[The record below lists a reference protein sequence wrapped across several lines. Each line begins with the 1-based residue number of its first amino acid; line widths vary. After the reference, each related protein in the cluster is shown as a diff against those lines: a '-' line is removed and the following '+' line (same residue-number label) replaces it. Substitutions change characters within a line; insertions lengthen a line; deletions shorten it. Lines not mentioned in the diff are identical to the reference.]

1 MLLKKDVKVRHT
13 WYGKAIQQ
21 NLLSQNFWQAEISMY
36 VDGAGLEY
44 KSNPYEH
51 AKCLKK
57 KEQMTIWEGLQ
68 FGCTSKENKE
78 GKYYVIIHGGY
89 DIQKGSCDVC
99 SSSTNDDQGLL
110 LAVGRDRNINSVKW
124 YGWFQP

>member
-36 VDGAGLEY
+36 VDGVGFEY

-51 AKCLKK
+51 VRVT
-57 KEQMTIWEGLQ
+57 Q
-68 FGCTSKENKE
+68 
-78 GKYYVIIHGGY
+78 
-89 DIQKGSCDVC
+89 IQP
-99 SSSTNDDQGLL
+99 
-110 LAVGRDRNINSVKW
+110 I
-124 YGWFQP
+124 